1 MLAMTWAI
9 LVVSFVSNIYGAFD
23 AKDDCIA
30 AAQDLKS
37 QGLKAVCVQIEK
49 AK

>member
-1 MLAMTWAI
+1 MTWAI

-30 AAQDLKS
+30 AAQALKN
-37 QGLKAVCVQIEK
+37 QGIVAVCIQIDK

>member
-1 MLAMTWAI
+1 MTWAI

-23 AKDDCIA
+23 AKDGCIA
-30 AAQDLKS
+30 AAQDLKN
-37 QGLKAVCVQIEK
+37 QRIKAVCVQIEK